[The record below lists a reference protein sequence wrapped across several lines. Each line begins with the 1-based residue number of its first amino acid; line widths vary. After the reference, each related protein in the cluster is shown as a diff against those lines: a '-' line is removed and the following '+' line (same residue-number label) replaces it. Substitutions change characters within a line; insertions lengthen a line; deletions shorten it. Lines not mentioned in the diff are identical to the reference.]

1 MFFIPYKR
9 TIDTRGRMLSFH
21 APGKDGIEVAAD
33 AKMIPSGV
41 NWIDAVRP
49 DPREIAFLERTLG
62 IEVPALE
69 TLSEI
74 ETSSRLRSENDWLY
88 LSIPMIHRAD
98 GFMPALT
105 PLGFVLSK
113 DILLTVR
120 FKHMKAFD
128 DVPGTLSRCP
138 AQAGGPGALVAILE
152 VIVDHIADVLEG
164 VGSDLD
170 CLSEEVFGTTTA
182 NVRRHK
188 PREDGE
194 QLRLVLRKV
203 GRNGDLTS
211 KIEDLLLGMARM
223 VPYLAANAPYLEAG
237 IRAKLESLQRDIAS
251 LNDFE
256 THLTDKIQFLLD
268 ATLGLTNIDQNN
280 IFRILTV
287 VSVIGIPPTFV
298 ASMYGM
304 NFKNIPEYDWSYGY
318 QYGLLLIALS
328 AIVPIIWFKWRGW
341 W

>member
-1 MFFIPYKR
+1 
-9 TIDTRGRMLSFH
+9 MLSFH
-21 APGKDGIEVAAD
+21 SAGKDGLEVATD
-33 AKMIPSGV
+33 AKTIPSGV
-41 NWIDAVRP
+41 SWIDAERP
-49 DPREIAFLERTLG
+49 DPQEIAFLERTLG
-62 IEVPALE
+62 IEVPTLE

-74 ETSSRLRSENDWLY
+74 ETSSRLRSEKDWLY

-113 DILLTVR
+113 DVLLTVR
-120 FKHMKAFD
+120 FKPMKAFD
-128 DVPGTLSRCP
+128 EVLETISRCP
-138 AQAGGPGALVAILE
+138 AHAGGPGALVAILE
-152 VIVDHIADVLEG
+152 VIVDHAADVLES
-164 VGSDLD
+164 VGRDLD
-170 CLSEEVFGTTTA
+170 CLSEEIFGTNAA
-182 NVRRHK
+182 NVPRHK

-223 VPYLAANAPYLEAG
+223 VPYVAANAAPYLEAG
-237 IRAKLESLQRDIAS
+237 IRAKLKTLQRDIAS
-251 LNDFE
+251 LNDYE

-304 NFKNIPEYDWSYGY
+304 NFKNIPEYDWSFGY

>member
-1 MFFIPYKR
+1 
-9 TIDTRGRMLSFH
+9 
-21 APGKDGIEVAAD
+21 
-33 AKMIPSGV
+33 
-41 NWIDAVRP
+41 
-49 DPREIAFLERTLG
+49 
-62 IEVPALE
+62 
-69 TLSEI
+69 
-74 ETSSRLRSENDWLY
+74 
-88 LSIPMIHRAD
+88 AD
-98 GFMPALT
+98 GFMPART
-105 PLGFVLSK
+105 PLGFALSK
-113 DILLTVR
+113 DVLLTLR

-128 DVPGTLSRCP
+128 DVQESISRSP
-138 AQAGGPGALVAILE
+138 AQAGGPGALVVILE
-152 VIVDHIADVLEG
+152 AVVDHAADVLEG
-164 VGSDLD
+164 VGGDLD
-170 CLSEEVFGTTTA
+170 CLSEEIFGTNAA
-182 NVRRHK
+182 NARRRK

-223 VPYLAANAPYLEAG
+223 LPYVAANAAPYLEAG
-237 IRAKLESLQRDIAS
+237 MRAKLKSLQRDIDS
-251 LNDFE
+251 LNDYV

-304 NFKNIPEYDWSYGY
+304 NFKNIPEYDWSFGY

>member
-1 MFFIPYKR
+1 
-9 TIDTRGRMLSFH
+9 MLSFH
-21 APGKDGIEVAAD
+21 AAGKDGIEVAMD
-33 AKMIPSGV
+33 AKTIPSEV
-41 NWIDAVRP
+41 NWIDALRP
-49 DPREIAFLERTLG
+49 DPQEIAFLERTLG
-62 IEVPALE
+62 TEVPTLE

-74 ETSSRLRSENDWLY
+74 ETSSRLRSDKDWLH
-88 LSIPMIHRAD
+88 LSIPMIHRKD

-113 DILLTVR
+113 DVLLTVR

-128 DVPGTLSRCP
+128 DVPETLSRCP

-152 VIVDHIADVLEG
+152 VIVDHAADLLEG
-164 VGSDLD
+164 TGSDLD
-170 CLSEEVFGTTTA
+170 CLSEEIFGTNNA
-182 NVRRHK
+182 NGQRHK

-203 GRNGDLTS
+203 GRNGDLIS

-223 VPYLAANAPYLEAG
+223 VPYVAANAAPYLEAG
-237 IRAKLESLQRDIAS
+237 IRAKLKSLQRDITS
-251 LNDFE
+251 LNDYG

-304 NFKNIPEYDWSYGY
+304 NFKNMPEFDWSFGY

>member
-1 MFFIPYKR
+1 
-9 TIDTRGRMLSFH
+9 MLSFH
-21 APGKDGIEVAAD
+21 SAGKDGLEVATD
-33 AKMIPSGV
+33 AKTIPSEV
-41 NWIDAVRP
+41 NWIDAERP
-49 DPREIAFLERTLG
+49 DPQEIAFLERTLK
-62 IEVPALE
+62 IAVPTPE

-74 ETSSRLRSENDWLY
+74 ETSSRLRSEKDWLY
-88 LSIPMIHRAD
+88 LSIPMIHLAD

-113 DILLTVR
+113 DVLLSVR

-128 DVPGTLSRCP
+128 DVETISRCL

-152 VIVDHIADVLEG
+152 VIVDHVADVLES
-164 VGSDLD
+164 VGGDLD
-170 CLSEEVFGTTTA
+170 GLSEEIFGTNAA

-188 PREDGE
+188 PRDDGE
-194 QLRLVLRKV
+194 QLRRVLRKV

-223 VPYLAANAPYLEAG
+223 VPYVAANAAPYLEAG

-251 LNDFE
+251 LNDYE
-256 THLTDKIQFLLD
+256 THLTDKIHFLLD

-304 NFKNIPEYDWSYGY
+304 NFKNIPEYDWSFGY

>member
-1 MFFIPYKR
+1 
-9 TIDTRGRMLSFH
+9 MLSFH
-21 APGKDGIEVAAD
+21 APGKDRVEVAAD
-33 AKMIPSGV
+33 ARTIPSEV

-49 DPREIAFLERTLG
+49 DAREIAFLERTLG
-62 IEVPALE
+62 IEVPTLE

-74 ETSSRLRSENDWLY
+74 ETSSRLRSEKDWLY
-88 LSIPMIHRAD
+88 LSIPMIDRAD
-98 GFMPALT
+98 GFMPTLT

-113 DILLTVR
+113 DVLLTVR

-128 DVPGTLSRCP
+128 DVLETISRCP
-138 AQAGGPGALVAILE
+138 AQAGGPGSLAAILE
-152 VIVDHIADVLEG
+152 VIVDHAADVLEG

-170 CLSEEVFGTTTA
+170 CLSEEIFGTNAA

-188 PREDGE
+188 PREDGA

-223 VPYLAANAPYLEAG
+223 LPYVAANAAPYLEAG
-237 IRAKLESLQRDIAS
+237 IRAKLKSLQRDIAS
-251 LNDFE
+251 LNDYE
-256 THLTDKIQFLLD
+256 RSLTDKIQFLLD

-304 NFKNIPEYDWSYGY
+304 NFKNIPEYDWSFGY
-318 QYGLLLIALS
+318 QYGLLLIVLS
-328 AIVPIIWFKWRGW
+328 AIIPIVWFKWRGW

>member
-1 MFFIPYKR
+1 
-9 TIDTRGRMLSFH
+9 MLSFH
-21 APGKDGIEVAAD
+21 AAGKDGIEVATD
-33 AKMIPSGV
+33 ATTIPSEV
-41 NWIDAVRP
+41 SWIDALRP
-49 DPREIAFLERTLG
+49 DAQDIAFLERTLK
-62 IEVPALE
+62 IEVPTLE

-74 ETSSRLRSENDWLY
+74 ETSSRLRSEKDWLY
-88 LSIPMIHRAD
+88 LSIPMIHWAD

-120 FKHMKAFD
+120 FKQMKALD
-128 DVPGTLSRCP
+128 DALETMSRCP
-138 AQAGGPGALVAILE
+138 AQANGPGALAAILAA
-152 VIVDHIADVLEG
+152 IVDRAADVLEG
-164 VGSDLD
+164 VGGDLD
-170 CLSEEVFGTTTA
+170 GLSVEIFGSTAA

-223 VPYLAANAPYLEAG
+223 VPYVAANAAPDLESG

-251 LNDFE
+251 LNDYE

>member
-1 MFFIPYKR
+1 
-9 TIDTRGRMLSFH
+9 MLSFH
-21 APGKDGIEVAAD
+21 AAGKDGIEVAMD
-33 AKMIPSGV
+33 AKAVPSGV

-49 DPREIAFLERTLG
+49 DPQEIAFLERTLG
-62 IEVPALE
+62 TEVPTLE

-74 ETSSRLRSENDWLY
+74 ETSSRLRSDKDWLH
-88 LSIPMIHRAD
+88 LSIPMIHRKD

-113 DILLTVR
+113 DVLLTVR

-128 DVPGTLSRCP
+128 DVLDTVSRHP
-138 AQAGGPGALVAILE
+138 MQAGGPGALVAILE
-152 VIVDHIADVLEG
+152 VIVDHAADLLEG

-170 CLSEEVFGTTTA
+170 CLAEEIFGTNGA
-182 NVRRHK
+182 NGRRHK

-194 QLRLVLRKV
+194 QLRLVVRKV

-223 VPYLAANAPYLEAG
+223 VPYVAANAAPYLEAG
-237 IRAKLESLQRDIAS
+237 IRAKLKSLQRDIAS
-251 LNDFE
+251 LNDYE

-304 NFKNIPEYDWSYGY
+304 NHSRI
-318 QYGLLLIALS
+318 
-328 AIVPIIWFKWRGW
+328 
-341 W
+341 

>member
-1 MFFIPYKR
+1 
-9 TIDTRGRMLSFH
+9 MLSFH
-21 APGKDGIEVAAD
+21 APGKDGIEVVAD
-33 AKMIPSGV
+33 ATTIPSDV
-41 NWIDAVRP
+41 SWIDAERP
-49 DPREIAFLERTLG
+49 DARDIAFLERTLG
-62 IEVPALE
+62 IEVPTFQ

-74 ETSSRLRSENDWLY
+74 ETSSRLRSEKDWLY

-98 GFMPALT
+98 GFMPTLT

-128 DVPGTLSRCP
+128 DVLETISRCP

-152 VIVDHIADVLEG
+152 VIVDHAADVLAG
-164 VGSDLD
+164 AGSDLD
-170 CLSEEVFGTTTA
+170 GLSEQIFGTNAA
-182 NVRRHK
+182 NVQRHK

-223 VPYLAANAPYLEAG
+223 VPYVAANAAPYLEAG
-237 IRAKLESLQRDIAS
+237 VRAKLESLQRDIDS
-251 LNDFE
+251 LNDYE
-256 THLTDKIQFLLD
+256 THLTDKIHFLLD

-304 NFKNIPEYDWSYGY
+304 NFKNIPEYNWSFGY

-328 AIVPIIWFKWRGW
+328 ALVPIIWFKWRGW

>member
-1 MFFIPYKR
+1 
-9 TIDTRGRMLSFH
+9 MLSFH
-21 APGKDGIEVAAD
+21 AAGKAGIEVATD
-33 AKMIPSGV
+33 AKTIPSGV

-49 DPREIAFLERTLG
+49 DAREIAFLERTLG

-74 ETSSRLRSENDWLY
+74 ETSSRLRSEKGWLY

-113 DILLTVR
+113 DVLLTVR
-120 FKHMKAFD
+120 FRPMKAFD
-128 DVPGTLSRCP
+128 DVLETISRRP
-138 AQAGGPGALVAILE
+138 QQAGGPGALIGILE
-152 VIVDHIADVLEG
+152 VIVDHAADVLEG
-164 VGSDLD
+164 VGGDLD
-170 CLSEEVFGTTTA
+170 GLSEEIFGSNAA
-182 NVRRHK
+182 NARRHK
-188 PREDGE
+188 PREDGD

-211 KIEDLLLGMARM
+211 KVEDMLLGMARM
-223 VPYLAANAPYLEAG
+223 LPYVAANAAPYLEAG
-237 IRAKLESLQRDIAS
+237 IRAKLKSLQRDIAS
-251 LNDFE
+251 LNDYE

-304 NFKNIPEYDWSYGY
+304 NFKNIPEYNWSFGY

-328 AIVPIIWFKWRGW
+328 ALVPIIWFKWRGW

>member
-1 MFFIPYKR
+1 
-9 TIDTRGRMLSFH
+9 MLSFH
-21 APGKDGIEVAAD
+21 APGKAGIEARTD
-33 AKMIPSGV
+33 AKTIPSEV

-49 DPREIAFLERTLG
+49 DAREIAFLERALD
-62 IEVPALE
+62 IKVPALE

-74 ETSSRLRSENDWLY
+74 ETSSRLRSANDWLY

-113 DILLTVR
+113 DVLLTVR
-120 FKHMKAFD
+120 FKPMKAFD
-128 DVPGTLSRCP
+128 DVPEILSRCP
-138 AQAGGPGALVAILE
+138 AEAGGPGALAAILE
-152 VIVDHIADVLEG
+152 VIVDHAADVLEG
-164 VGSDLD
+164 VGGDLD
-170 CLSEEVFGTTTA
+170 CLSEEIFGASHATP
-182 NVRRHK
+182 RRHQ

-194 QLRLVLRKV
+194 QLRRVLRKV

-211 KIEDLLLGMARM
+211 KVEDMLLGMARM
-223 VPYLAANAPYLEAG
+223 VPYVMANAPPNLEAG
-237 IRAKLESLQRDIAS
+237 MRAKLKSLQRDIAS
-251 LNDFE
+251 LNDYE

-287 VSVIGIPPTFV
+287 VSVIGIPPTFF
-298 ASMYGM
+298 ASMWGM
-304 NFKNIPEYDWSYGY
+304 NFKNIHEYDWAYGY
-318 QYGLLLIALS
+318 EFGLFIIAVSALI
-328 AIVPIIWFKWRGW
+328 PIIWFKWRGW

>member
-1 MFFIPYKR
+1 
-9 TIDTRGRMLSFH
+9 MLSFH
-21 APGKDGIEVAAD
+21 SAGKAGIEVAMD
-33 AKMIPSGV
+33 AKSIPSGV

-49 DPREIAFLERTLG
+49 DPQEIAFLERTLG

-113 DILLTVR
+113 DVLVTVC
-120 FKHMKAFD
+120 FKHMKALD
-128 DVPGTLSRCP
+128 GVRKTLSRCP
-138 AQAGGPGALVAILE
+138 AQAGGPGALIAILE
-152 VIVDHIADVLEG
+152 AIVDHAADVLEG
-164 VGSDLD
+164 VAGDLD
-170 CLSEEVFGTTTA
+170 CRSEEVFGSDHATP
-182 NVRRHK
+182 RRHK

-211 KIEDLLLGMARM
+211 KIEDQLLGMARM
-223 VPYLAANAPYLEAG
+223 VPYVAANAAPYLEAG
-237 IRAKLESLQRDIAS
+237 IRVKLKSLQRDIAS
-251 LNDFE
+251 LNDYE
-256 THLTDKIQFLLD
+256 THLTDKIHFLLD

-287 VSVIGIPPTFV
+287 VSVIGIPPTFF
-298 ASMYGM
+298 ASMWGM
-304 NFKNIPEYDWSYGY
+304 NFKNIHEYDWTYGY
-318 QYGLLLIALS
+318 EFGLFIIAVSALI
-328 AIVPIIWFKWRGW
+328 PIIWFKWRGW

>member
-1 MFFIPYKR
+1 
-9 TIDTRGRMLSFH
+9 MLSFH
-21 APGKDGIEVAAD
+21 SAGKAGIEVAMD
-33 AKMIPSGV
+33 AKSIPSGV

-49 DPREIAFLERTLG
+49 DPQEIAFLERTLG

-113 DILLTVR
+113 DVLVTVR
-120 FKHMKAFD
+120 FKHMKALD
-128 DVPGTLSRCP
+128 GVRKTLSRCP
-138 AQAGGPGALVAILE
+138 AQAGGPGALIAILE
-152 VIVDHIADVLEG
+152 AIVDHAADVLEG
-164 VGSDLD
+164 VAGDLD
-170 CLSEEVFGTTTA
+170 CRSEEVFGSDHATP
-182 NVRRHK
+182 RRHK

-211 KIEDLLLGMARM
+211 KIEDQLLGMARM
-223 VPYLAANAPYLEAG
+223 VPYVAANAAPYLAAD
-237 IRAKLESLQRDIAS
+237 IRARLKSLQRDIAS
-251 LNDFE
+251 LNDYE
-256 THLTDKIQFLLD
+256 THLTDKIHFLLD

-287 VSVIGIPPTFV
+287 VSVIGIPPTFF
-298 ASMYGM
+298 ASMWGM
-304 NFKNIPEYDWSYGY
+304 NFKNIHEYDWTYGY
-318 QYGLLLIALS
+318 EFGLFIIAVSALI
-328 AIVPIIWFKWRGW
+328 PIIWFKWRGW